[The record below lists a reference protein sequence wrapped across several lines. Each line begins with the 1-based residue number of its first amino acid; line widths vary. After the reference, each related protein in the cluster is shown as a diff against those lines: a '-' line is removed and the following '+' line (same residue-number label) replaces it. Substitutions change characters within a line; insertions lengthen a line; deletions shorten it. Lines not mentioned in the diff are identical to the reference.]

1 MVDVAVNIVVRV
13 NFIDTVDAIEAFD
26 VTNIEV
32 SNFISQRVTV
42 AEVLAAIDSDL
53 VLDDKAMNFE
63 QF

>member
-26 VTNIEV
+26 FTNIEV
-32 SNFISQRVTV
+32 SNFISQRVTI

>member
-13 NFIDTVDAIEAFD
+13 NVIDTVDAIEAFD
-26 VTNIEV
+26 FTNIEV
-32 SNFISQRVTV
+32 SNFISQRVTI